1 MKTKLVRYCTQLIQ
15 FLKMKNFEIKM
26 LLGLI
31 CISGCI
37 SNGEQ
42 TLKEYN
48 NLKIEVKNNYSNNI
62 NTFNEVKLC
71 FGLKYIKGI
80 EFEKND
86 DVAIKYKMTDSSKWE
101 KTIISLVN
109 NEIKSPLHKEGISTQ
124 YLVDLKI
131 KLSNINAN
139 SILII
144 EDYDITRGFSFKKI
158 KINYLKEVNDFH
170 FFYMVFDRPLNDIE
184 KSHYTSLTQ
193 ENIGG
198 VLDKDV
204 IYYRR

>member
-109 NEIKSPLHKEGISTQ
+109 NEIKSPLHEEGFSTQ
-124 YLVDLKI
+124 YLIDLKI

-144 EDYDITRGFSFKKI
+144 DDYDITRGFSFKKI
-158 KINYLKEVNDFH
+158 KIK
-170 FFYMVFDRPLNDIE
+170 
-184 KSHYTSLTQ
+184 
-193 ENIGG
+193 
-198 VLDKDV
+198 
-204 IYYRR
+204 